1 MQPLELIRRL
11 LGVDGWALA
20 RSAWAESSIIRMD
33 EALSILPSFKIYR
46 VQGET
51 DQFDFPML
59 PHCSYGY
66 FAANG
71 SEAFQLTRENREVER
86 ILKIDWSSLSTVSP
100 YALAKLILPFY
111 EDGIKESHRVLQ
123 NAVEL
128 EAMCAVGHFEIDP
141 EQWTRLPA
149 TNGRLGME
157 ITDNTIRLRVLTL
170 RGWMHMKANLG
181 IETIAIE
188 SDGHVSFG
196 KREVWS
202 EKVFRRFPA
211 IMY

>member
-1 MQPLELIRRL
+1 MQPLELIRQS
-11 LGVDGWALA
+11 LGTEGWALA
-20 RSAWAESSIIRMD
+20 RSSWAESSIIRMD
-33 EALSILPSFKIYR
+33 ETRSILPSFKIYS
-46 VQGET
+46 VQGAT

-71 SEAFQLTRENREVER
+71 SEAFQLTRKNREVER
-86 ILKIDWSSLSTVSP
+86 ILKIDSSSLPTVSP
-100 YALAKLILPFY
+100 YALAELVLPFY
-111 EDGIKESHRVLQ
+111 EDGIKESHRVLR
-123 NAVEL
+123 NVAEL
-128 EAMCAVGHFEIDP
+128 EVMCADGHFDIDP
-141 EQWTRLPA
+141 EQRTRRPT
-149 TNGRLGME
+149 TNCRLGLEM
-157 ITDNTIRLRVLTL
+157 TDNTIRLRVLTL